1 MSGAPISWAQYCQ
14 VTPGVTWQYCA
25 QLIGPQLIGPQ
36 LIGPQLI
43 GARLIGPRRIGARL
57 IGARRIGPRLIG
69 PRLIGARHLL
79 DSIGSLRA
87 AEERGHPRGD
97 KHRTSCH
104 GETVAASPEEV
115 GSHACL

>member
-36 LIGPQLI
+36 LIG
-43 GARLIGPRRIGARL
+43 ARRIGARL
-57 IGARRIGPRLIG
+57 IGAR
-69 PRLIGARHLL
+69 HLL
-79 DSIGSLRA
+79 ESIGSLRA

>member
-36 LIGPQLI
+36 LIG
-43 GARLIGPRRIGARL
+43 A
-57 IGARRIGPRLIG
+57 
-69 PRLIGARHLL
+69 RLIGARHLL
-79 DSIGSLRA
+79 ESIGSLRA

>member
-25 QLIGPQLIGPQ
+25 QLIGARLSGPQ
-36 LIGPQLI
+36 LIGPQLS
-43 GARLIGPRRIGARL
+43 GPQL
-57 IGARRIGPRLIG
+57 IGPRLIG
-69 PRLIGARHLL
+69 ARLIGARHLL

>member
-43 GARLIGPRRIGARL
+43 GARLIGARLIGARL
-57 IGARRIGPRLIG
+57 IGAR
-69 PRLIGARHLL
+69 HLL
-79 DSIGSLRA
+79 ESIGSLRA

>member
-36 LIGPQLI
+36 LIGP
-43 GARLIGPRRIGARL
+43 RR
-57 IGARRIGPRLIG
+57 IGARRIGPRRIG

>member
-25 QLIGPQLIGPQ
+25 Q
-36 LIGPQLI
+36 
-43 GARLIGPRRIGARL
+43 
-57 IGARRIGPRLIG
+57 LIG

>member
-1 MSGAPISWAQYCQ
+1 MSGAPISRAQYCQ

-25 QLIGPQLIGPQ
+25 QLIGPQLIG
-36 LIGPQLI
+36 
-43 GARLIGPRRIGARL
+43 ARL
-57 IGARRIGPRLIG
+57 IGARR
-69 PRLIGARHLL
+69 IGARHLL